1 MKWKR
6 TRFHFAAASF
16 VSHLFSFLLEKKAY
30 NERQYLKERMEETE
44 NGERIV

>member
-16 VSHLFSFLLEKKAY
+16 VSHLFSFTFG
-30 NERQYLKERMEETE
+30 KE
-44 NGERIV
+44 GV